1 MKKTETDFDVIVIGG
16 GPSGMM
22 AAGIAAEK
30 GKRVLLLEKNERLGD
45 KLKATGGGRCNITNA
60 EEDKEALLRHYGKA
74 KDFLQSPF
82 AQFGVADTFK
92 FFETRSLPLVVE
104 ARKRAFPATQKA
116 EDVFRVLE
124 KFMRAGKVTIKT
136 GTKVVKLIKDND
148 QKVIGVITAGG
159 PALRSFS
166 EAGVKYFASNF
177 IFATGGLS
185 HPELGATGD
194 GFTWL
199 RSLGHTVKESSPDIV
214 PLAVKEKWVKDLS
227 GVSLSFMKITFFL
240 DGVKK
245 FSKKGKILFTHF
257 GLSSPLILNSARE
270 VKYLLQTGGTVT
282 ATIDTCPDTDIG
294 SLEKQV
300 IKILD
305 QNKNKSLKNALPE
318 ISPDGLSPAIITLLA
333 KKLDLEKKV
342 HSVSKEERRVIVDLL
357 KALPLTITGLMGFD
371 RAVVSDGGVELA
383 EIDLRAMR
391 SRLHPNIYVTGDLLN
406 ISRPSGGFSLQLC
419 WTTGYVAGR
428 SV

>member
-1 MKKTETDFDVIVIGG
+1 MALGGDRIKLMKNSENYDAIVIGG

-22 AAGIAAEK
+22 AAGIVGER
-30 GKRVLLLEKNERLGD
+30 GKRVLLLEKNEKLGD

-74 KDFLQSPF
+74 KDFLQAPF
-82 AQFGVADTFK
+82 AQFGVQDTFK
-92 FFETRSLPLVVE
+92 FFETRGLPLVVE
-104 ARKRAFPATQKA
+104 ARKRAFPSTQKA

-124 KFMRAGKVTIKT
+124 KFLRAGRVTIKT
-136 GTKVVKLIKDND
+136 GTQVVKLIKDDD
-148 QKVIGVITAGG
+148 QKVVGVM
-159 PALRSFS
+159 LSNKD
-166 EAGVKYFASNF
+166 KYFASNF

-194 GFTWL
+194 GFSWL
-199 RSLGHTVKESSPDIV
+199 KSLGHTVKEPSPDIV

-257 GLSSPLILNSARE
+257 GLSGPLVINLARE
-270 VKYLLQTGGTVT
+270 VKDLLKAGVVT
-282 ATIDTCPDTDIG
+282 AKIDTCPDTETG
-294 SLEKQV
+294 SLEKQI

-305 QNKNKSLKNALPE
+305 KNKNKVLKNTLPALA
-318 ISPDGLSPAIITLLA
+318 PDGLAPALAFLLT

-342 HSVSKEERRVIVDLL
+342 HSVSKDERRLIIDLL

-383 EIDLRAMR
+383 EIDLRTMR
-391 SRLHPNIYVTGDLLN
+391 SRLHSNIYVTGDLLN

-419 WTTGYVAGR
+419 WTTGYVAGKN
-428 SV
+428 V

>member
-1 MKKTETDFDVIVIGG
+1 MQKNSENYDVIVIGG

-22 AAGIAAEK
+22 AAGIAGEK

-92 FFETRSLPLVVE
+92 FFESRGLQLVVE

-116 EDVFRVLE
+116 EDVFRVLQNFI
-124 KFMRAGKVTIKT
+124 KKGGVTIKT
-136 GTKVVKLIKDND
+136 GAKVVKLIKDND
-148 QKVIGVITAGG
+148 QKVVGVI
-159 PALRSFS
+159 LSNKD
-166 EAGVKYFASNF
+166 KYYGSNF

-194 GFTWL
+194 GFAWL

-305 QNKNKSLKNALPE
+305 QNKNKVLKNTLPALA
-318 ISPDGLSPAIITLLA
+318 PDGLALACHSLLE
-333 KKLDLEKKV
+333 KGGGPSHLPPLDLDKKV
-342 HSVSKEERRVIVDLL
+342 HSLTKEERRVIVDLL